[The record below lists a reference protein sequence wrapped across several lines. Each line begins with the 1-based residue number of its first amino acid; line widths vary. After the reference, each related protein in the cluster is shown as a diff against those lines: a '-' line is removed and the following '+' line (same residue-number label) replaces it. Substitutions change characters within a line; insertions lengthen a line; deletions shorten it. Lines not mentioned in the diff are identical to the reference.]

1 MRTTGRTPWR
11 SRFGA
16 GSSRPDWS
24 SLATNLRH
32 LLCVLTAACSLA
44 SAPLHA
50 SDEVDR
56 YQRLEE
62 MHHTA
67 WTGKDGLSGRVDCL
81 AQTADG
87 YLWIGTSNGL
97 FRFDGF
103 QFERF
108 TAEEGRLPAANVD
121 SLLASR
127 DGGLWVGYSGGGVSY
142 IGPDRTVQNY
152 GPEQGFPVSS
162 VRALAQ
168 DHDGVV
174 WAAVVGGLARFEDGR
189 WHVVRLDWNYPCR
202 SAYRLFVGTDGTLW
216 ASGASPDR
224 LLYLRKGSR
233 KFEDTGLAL
242 TIWGFVQLDASTVL
256 FSDSSTSD
264 LHEVR
269 READGTLRRKILVP
283 QSNQHPM
290 ALDRDGG
297 VWFLSEGVT
306 RRRFVKP
313 ADDTSTLAD
322 SPVERIRL
330 DDGLSGRVS
339 NDLLIDRE
347 GTLWVV
353 TDTGLDRFRRRNVTW
368 KGDPRIDGGASLVTS
383 QDGAVWV
390 VGRNQLWRADDGTAG
405 PVAPVQVDRG
415 LLDTDGSI
423 WLSGVGAFLRWAN
436 GTFERVSP
444 PDELVARGY
453 NFYIQ
458 AAAKDRQG
466 RLWASVN
473 GVGQFYLKDARWT
486 FVPILPGKPD
496 MTAGKAHVDAAD
508 RTWLSYVNE
517 VARVDQR
524 GVRVLG
530 PAEGLDLGPVLALN
544 SHRSTLWVGAEM
556 GLAFEKDDR
565 FHVVRN
571 DSGQDFGAVADI
583 VSTEDGLWLSSAA
596 GIVHIR
602 DPEIARVVGDPSH
615 RVRYDLF
622 DLVSDLPE
630 PLLARR
636 RYLAAT
642 AGQNR
647 TVWFVT
653 NNGIAKVDPRGI
665 VRNSVVPPVAIRAV
679 FADDMP
685 FQSRGIVSLPAL
697 TRTLRIDY
705 TALSLAIPER
715 ILFRYRLE
723 GWETGWHDA
732 GTRRTV
738 EYTDLD
744 PGAYT
749 FRVLAANNDGVWN
762 ETGTTLAFTVAPAW
776 FQTTWFQAL
785 VLLSLGAAIAAGY
798 RLRLRS
804 VSLALRARYDERL
817 AERTRIARELHDTL
831 LQTVQ
836 GSKIVAD
843 DALDHASDPEHVR
856 RALTRLT
863 EWLGRAVDEGRAAL
877 NSLRASTTETND
889 LVEALKRAAEDPT
902 KPGGMSVSVVAQGQS
917 RALHPIVRDE
927 IYRIAHEAIR
937 NAYQH
942 SGATRLDISVE
953 YTPGELRLRIA
964 DNGTGIQPP
973 LVDTGRPGRF
983 GIPGMRE
990 RASRVGGN
998 IVIASSESGTR
1009 ITLSV
1014 PARSAFQAD
1023 TH

>member
-1 MRTTGRTPWR
+1 
-11 SRFGA
+11 
-16 GSSRPDWS
+16 
-24 SLATNLRH
+24 
-32 LLCVLTAACSLA
+32 
-44 SAPLHA
+44 
-50 SDEVDR
+50 VDR

-97 FRFDGF
+97 FRFDGV

-108 TAEEGRLPAANVD
+108 APEEGRLPAANVD

-168 DHDGVV
+168 DHDGGV
-174 WAAVVGGLARFEDGR
+174 WAAVVGGLARFENGR
-189 WHVVRLDWNYPCR
+189 WHVVRMDWNYPCR
-202 SAYRLFVGTDGTLW
+202 SAYRLFVATDGTLW
-216 ASGASPDR
+216 VSGAAPDR
-224 LLYLRKGSR
+224 VQYLRKGSR
-233 KFEDTGLAL
+233 KFEDVGLAA
-242 TIWGFVQLDASTVL
+242 TFWGYAQLDDSTVL
-256 FSDSSTSD
+256 LSEDATSD
-264 LHEVR
+264 IHEFR
-269 READGTLRRKILVP
+269 RRADGTYGRRLVVAR
-283 QSNQHPM
+283 SNQHPM
-290 ALDRDGG
+290 AVDRDGG
-297 VWFLSEGVT
+297 VWFLSEGIT
-306 RRRFVKP
+306 RRRFVN
-313 ADDTSTLAD
+313 TSGDASTIAH
-322 SPVERIRL
+322 SPVERVGIEN
-330 DDGLSGRVS
+330 GLSGRAS

-368 KGDPRIDGGASLVTS
+368 KSDPRVDGGASLVRS
-383 QDGAVWV
+383 KDGAVWV
-390 VGRNQLWRADDGTAG
+390 VGSGRNLWRADDGTAG
-405 PVAPVQVDRG
+405 PNAPVQVDRG

-423 WLSGVGAFLRWAN
+423 WLSGVGAFLRWTN
-436 GTFERVSP
+436 GALEPVPP

-458 AAAKDRQG
+458 AAARDRQG

-473 GVGQFYLKDARWT
+473 GVGQFYLKEARWT

-556 GLAFEKDDR
+556 GLAFEKDDH
-565 FHVVRN
+565 FHVVMN
-571 DSGQDFGAVADI
+571 DGGQDFGAVADI
-583 VSTEDGLWLSSAA
+583 VSTEDGLWLSTAA

-602 DPEIARVVGDPSH
+602 DPEVTRVVGDPSH

-636 RYLAAT
+636 RFLAAT
-642 AGQNR
+642 EGQNR
-647 TVWFVT
+647 AVWFVT
-653 NNGIAKVDPRGI
+653 NNGIAKVDPRLV
-665 VRNSVVPPVAIRAV
+665 VRNSVPPPVVIRAIS
-679 FADDMP
+679 ADDKP
-685 FQSRGIVSLPAL
+685 FQPRGIVSLPAL

-715 ILFRYRLE
+715 VRFRHRLD
-723 GWETGWHDA
+723 GWETVWHEA
-732 GTRRTV
+732 GTRREV
-738 EYTDLD
+738 SYTDLK
-744 PGAYT
+744 PGPYT
-749 FRVLAANNDGVWN
+749 FRVVATNNDGIWS
-762 ETGTTLAFTVAPAW
+762 EEGATLAFTVAPAW
-776 FQTTWFQAL
+776 FQTTWFQAAV
-785 VLLSLGAAIAAGY
+785 VLSVAAALAGLY
-798 RLRLRS
+798 RLRVRR

-836 GSKIVAD
+836 GSKMVAD
-843 DALDHASDPEHVR
+843 DALDHASDSEHVR

-902 KPGGMSVSVVAQGQS
+902 KPAGMSVSVVAQGQS
-917 RALHPIVRDE
+917 RDLHPIVRDE

-937 NAYQH
+937 NSYQH
-942 SGATRLDISVE
+942 SGATRLDISIE

-964 DNGTGIQPP
+964 DNGAGIQPP

-998 IVIASSESGTR
+998 IVIASSESGTC
-1009 ITLSV
+1009 ITLTV
-1014 PARSAFQAD
+1014 PARSAFEAG